1 MDENA
6 ENIEAEATDYTGL
19 TTNLVSAYVSNNR
32 VPPAELP
39 ALIASMHAALGG
51 LGRGSATQAPPTQ
64 KMTAAQIRKS
74 ITPDALISFID
85 GKPYKMLKRHLT
97 NNGMTIEQY
106 RERYGLPQDYPST
119 SANHSAQRSALAKS
133 VGFGQSRRKDALK
146 VPERAE
152 TISDK
157 PKRAGRPRKDRE
169 SLKA

>member
-51 LGRGSATQAPPTQ
+51 LGRGDATQAPPTQ

-85 GKPYKMLKRHLT
+85 GKPYKTLKRHLT
-97 NNGMTIEQY
+97 GNGITVEQY
-106 RERYGLPQDYPST
+106 CERFGLPRDYPMTAASY
-119 SANHSAQRSALAKS
+119 SEMRAGLARSLGLGQR
-133 VGFGQSRRKDALK
+133 RRKA
-146 VPERAE
+146 VPEAADLSE
-152 TISDK
+152 TTSEK
-157 PKRAGRPRKDRE
+157 PRRAGRTRKAKDAAE
-169 SLKA
+169 A